1 MRTMKPT
8 ILRLDRLET
17 RLAPAVATW
26 DGGGADNHW
35 TTAANWVGD
44 VAPQPGDDL
53 VFPAGAARLAN
64 VNDFPGGT
72 SFHHLA
78 VNGFNYQISGNAI
91 VLTNDLSVEA
101 GAGTTS
107 DVPPVLS
114 LRIIFSG
121 PQSITANSAVT
132 LSGSLSING
141 GPVTVDN
148 AATVTISGSI
158 GLDQLSPTGL
168 VKTGAGQLFF
178 TGNDNSSAFL
188 IDGTTYFNGTLSGA
202 VDVQGRAVARGAG
215 TIGPLTA
222 ENGGTIKPGDGA
234 PSSTPTGHRLT
245 TGFLQVQAG
254 GPATSAGPSG
264 VLDLLIRSFTSDDPA
279 AHDQIVVHGPVRLG
293 GRLKLST
300 LSPSVG
306 GPLGDGTITI
316 IDNDGTDV
324 VDWYFAGLPEGAI
337 INNVGDKAVR
347 ISYKGGD
354 GNDVT
359 LTTVDPTTQP
369 RFAVG
374 AGAGGVPLVNVYA
387 IGNDT
392 SPPGNTAILLR
403 SFLAYDAGFH
413 GGVRVASADFTGDGV
428 TDLVTAPGPGG
439 GPHIRVWDGATGR
452 LVREFMAYD
461 TAFTGGVFVA
471 AGDVNDDGT
480 PDIIT
485 GAGPGGGPNVR
496 TFDGKTGALQY
507 SFMAYDPAF
516 TGGVTVA
523 AAKIFEANPAFV
535 ITGAGPGGGP
545 HVKVFAANAPQLPL
559 QSFFAF
565 DPAFRGGVTVAAGD
579 TDGDG
584 VADIIVGAGP
594 GGFPQVRSF
603 SFFDG
608 AIGVDF
614 PAYNPAFRG
623 GVTVAAVTVSSLATD
638 IVTGAG
644 PGGGPHVIARSRLDF
659 FAFDPAFLGGVFVG

>member
-1 MRTMKPT
+1 MKP
-8 ILRLDRLET
+8 IALRLVRLES

-26 DGGGADNHW
+26 DGGGANANW
-35 TTAANWVGD
+35 STAANWIGD
-44 VAPQPGDDL
+44 VAPTPGDDL
-53 VFPAGAARLAN
+53 VFPAAAAQKAN
-64 VNDFPGGT
+64 VNDFQTGT
-72 SFHHLA
+72 SFGQLA
-78 VNGFNYQISGNAI
+78 VNGFNYQISGNR
-91 VLTNDLSVEA
+91 VFLTNGISVDT
-101 GAGTTS
+101 GAGTAP
-107 DVPPVLS
+107 DVPPNLA
-114 LRIIFSG
+114 LTLDF
-121 PQSITANSAVT
+121 PTITVAN
-132 LSGSLSING
+132 N
-141 GPVTVDN
+141 
-148 AATVTISGSI
+148 ATVTISGLI
-158 GLDQLSPTGL
+158 EPVGQW
-168 VKTGAGQLFF
+168 VKTGGGRLFLTGDNGKSFQL
-178 TGNDNSSAFL
+178 L
-188 IDGTTYFNGTLSGA
+188 DGTTYFNGTGGGGLVKGP
-202 VDVQGRAVARGAG
+202 AVASGAG
-215 TIGPLTA
+215 TVGPLTA
-222 ENGGTIKPGDGA
+222 FFGGTIRPGDGA
-234 PSSTPTGHRLT
+234 PTSTPTGHRLT
-245 TGFLQVQAG
+245 TGNFEVMAG
-254 GPATSAGPSG
+254 GPITSSGPSG
-264 VLDLLIRSFTSDDPA
+264 VLDLLIRNFFDPT
-279 AHDQIVVHGPVRLG
+279 AHDQIVVHGFVRLG

-300 LSPSVG
+300 LGLPEGV
-306 GPLGDGTITI
+306 LGNGTITI

-324 VDWYFAGLPEGAI
+324 VDWTFTGLPEGAI
-337 INNVGDKAVR
+337 INHVGDRAVR

-359 LTTVDPTTQP
+359 LTPVNPNQPP

-374 AGAGGVPLVNVYA
+374 AGFGGGPQVNVYA
-387 IGNDT
+387 IGNDFN
-392 SPPGNTAILLR
+392 SLIDRAILLR
-403 SFLAYDAGFH
+403 SFLAYSTAFR

-428 TDLVTAPGPGG
+428 VDVVTAPGPGG
-439 GPHIRVWDGATGR
+439 GPHVRVWDGATFA

-485 GAGPGGGPNVR
+485 GPGAGGGPNVR
-496 TFDGKTGALQY
+496 TFDGKTGALQH

-516 TGGVTVA
+516 TGGVNVA

-535 ITGAGPGGGP
+535 ITGVGPGGGP

-579 TDGDG
+579 PIGAG
-584 VADIIVGAGP
+584 VPAIIVGAGP
-594 GGFPQVRSF
+594 GGLPQVRSF

-623 GVTVAAVTVSSLATD
+623 GVTVAAVTVASLATD

-644 PGGGPHVIARSRLDF
+644 PGGGPHVIAPSRVDF

>member
-1 MRTMKPT
+1 MP
-8 ILRLDRLET
+8 
-17 RLAPAVATW
+17 
-26 DGGGADNHW
+26 
-35 TTAANWVGD
+35 
-44 VAPQPGDDL
+44 
-53 VFPAGAARLAN
+53 
-64 VNDFPGGT
+64 
-72 SFHHLA
+72 
-78 VNGFNYQISGNAI
+78 
-91 VLTNDLSVEA
+91 
-101 GAGTTS
+101 S

-114 LRIIFSG
+114 LDIGLSG
-121 PQSITANSAVT
+121 PQAITASSALT
-132 LSGSLSING
+132 LAGSLSIYLG
-141 GPVTVDN
+141 AITVDN
-148 AATVTISGSI
+148 TATVTISGSI
-158 GLDQLSPTGL
+158 GLDQLSPTIL
-168 VKTGAGQLFF
+168 TKTGAGQLFV
-178 TGNDNSSAFL
+178 TGNDNASAGL
-188 IDGTTYFNGTLSGA
+188 IDGTTYFNGTLSG
-202 VDVQGRAVARGAG
+202 
-215 TIGPLTA
+215 
-222 ENGGTIKPGDGA
+222 
-234 PSSTPTGHRLT
+234 
-245 TGFLQVQAG
+245 
-254 GPATSAGPSG
+254 
-264 VLDLLIRSFTSDDPA
+264 
-279 AHDQIVVHGPVRLG
+279 
-293 GRLKLST
+293 
-300 LSPSVG
+300 
-306 GPLGDGTITI
+306 
-316 IDNDGTDV
+316 
-324 VDWYFAGLPEGAI
+324 
-337 INNVGDKAVR
+337 
-347 ISYKGGD
+347 D

-359 LTTVDPTTQP
+359 LTPVNPNQPP

-374 AGAGGVPLVNVYA
+374 AGAGGGPQVNVYA
-387 IGNDT
+387 IANGF
-392 SPPGNTAILLR
+392 SPLSNRAILLR
-403 SFLAYDAGFH
+403 SFLAYGEAFR

-428 TDLVTAPGPGG
+428 VDVVTAPGPGG
-439 GPHIRVWDGATGR
+439 GPHVRVWDGATFA

-565 DPAFRGGVTVAAGD
+565 DSAFRGGVTVAAGD